1 MCRRILS
8 EEWILQARPIH
19 GRRKGKRGRGA
30 YNYNKIPVFGILERK
45 GTVLGEVVKDV
56 TAESLL
62 SMTIKT
68 VRRGSIVYPT
78 KHLCG
83 WRITTADLGRGID

>member
-30 YNYNKIPVFGILERK
+30 YNKVPVFGILERK
-45 GTVLGEVVKDV
+45 GTVLGEVVKDL

-68 VRRGSIVYPT
+68 ARRGSIVYPT

-83 WRITTADLGRGID
+83 WRITTADSGRGID